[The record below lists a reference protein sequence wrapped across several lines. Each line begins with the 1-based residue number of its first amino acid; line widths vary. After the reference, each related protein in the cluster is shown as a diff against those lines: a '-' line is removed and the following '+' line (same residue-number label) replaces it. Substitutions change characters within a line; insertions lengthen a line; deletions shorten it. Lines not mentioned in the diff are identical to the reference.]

1 MVMLNDAFPGN
12 WLKAGDLQGKEA
24 PVIIA
29 SADIETVGKDR
40 KLVMF
45 FRGKTK
51 GMICNKTNAQRIA
64 LAYGEDTNA
73 WIGQPITLYAEMVD
87 FQGKATWGLRVK
99 VQRQVTP
106 QFEAAR
112 AQVQQHMAGNGA
124 RQGYAPP
131 TTQMPPAT
139 STPDSRLAALDDQRG
154 GGPLPSDEIPFAACK
169 D

>member
-73 WIGQPITLYAEMVD
+73 WIGQPITLYAEVVD

-99 VQRQVTP
+99 VLRQMDP

-112 AQVQQHMAGNGA
+112 QQVQQHMAGNG

-131 TTQMPPAT
+131 TTHV
-139 STPDSRLAALDDQRG
+139 STPDSRLAALDDHRG
-154 GGPLPSDEIPFAACK
+154 GGPLPDDSIPFAACK